1 MNSEQLR
8 LCYEHLM
15 CDAFN
20 CANYDYI
27 FTHANHYDGAHK
39 HLEATKAY
47 VLCALINLKRK
58 GIKVDVL
65 QNLIDNIS
73 DNDDFD
79 LNALDDVLILLRNN
93 SIVF

>member
-1 MNSEQLR
+1 MYSEQLR

-20 CANYDYI
+20 CGNYDYI
-27 FTHANHYDGAHK
+27 FTHANNYDGAYK

-47 VLCALINLKRK
+47 VLCALINLKQK
-58 GIKVDVL
+58 GTKVEVL
-65 QNLIDNIS
+65 QSLIDNIS

-79 LNALDDVLILLRNN
+79 LNALDEVLISLSNN
-93 SIVF
+93 FIVF